1 MAGSPLICEGQVN
14 LGMTDLDAALSTVA
28 HGQCRL
34 VLLALLDHNP
44 QTVSRLSIPEDVH
57 PGDEEIEKAEV
68 EMHHIH
74 LPRLEDAGFIEWNK
88 DDRQVMKGPRYADIK
103 PLLEVLTDN
112 AGKLPDGEL

>member
-1 MAGSPLICEGQVN
+1 MAGNPLICEGQVYVC
-14 LGMTDLDAALSTVA
+14 MTDLDAALSTVA
-28 HGQCRL
+28 DGQCRQ

-44 QTVSRLSIPEDVH
+44 RTGSRLSIPEDVH
-57 PGDEEIEKAEV
+57 PGDAEIEKAEV

-88 DDRQVMKGPRYADIK
+88 DDQQVMKGPKYAEIR

-112 AGKLPDGEL
+112 ADKLPDGEL